1 MKRHIYQYLSLSLVF
16 CSIVMHAADP
26 SAVVTPKFTIRSQ
39 GSNVPRRVMGSV
51 GKRDLYGVDNS
62 YWTFSLTPEFTDSFD
77 SAKIAQCLFG
87 DSLCDDHYLKIQG
100 SQVQDRDS
108 TALLADYFYL
118 PTDFESIIYFE
129 PRIRN
134 FLVDINFYLGLD
146 NVAHGLYFWLQAP
159 VTWTQWELDFHER
172 VVDPG
177 VNGYDEGY
185 FTPNALARS
194 ELLTNFSAYALGQTP
209 GARNAS
215 GAGVITQAVSS
226 AGQIEE
232 VETIFQGLECS
243 KLCPNK
249 QTKTAL
255 SELRFALGWNF
266 LLCEDYHVGVNLQVS
281 APTGNRVR
289 SEFLFAPQNGND
301 HHWELGAGITAH
313 YLFCQSEDEATH
325 FGIYLDAN
333 LTHMFKTN
341 QRRCF
346 DLCGK
351 PLSRYMLAAKTDADN
366 VFNLQGGGTLA
377 EAVFHGEFAPVAN
390 ITTFDVDVSVGLN
403 ADVALWLNYTCG
415 GWSWDFGYNLW
426 ARTCEKIKFPGQD
439 CDNPCNLNTFAEDTW
454 VLKGDEQVYGF
465 LSANDA
471 PLQANDAIPLSA
483 SMSMATINGGENF
496 GSTGVT
502 QAQIDAG
509 QANPRIDN
517 PALATAG
524 VGDTPLFTQR
534 NGALQINTSIQPIFI
549 KQTDINFARIKGISN
564 KLFYGMTYTWLDR
577 DECEWV
583 PYMGTGFE
591 VEWATTPR
599 NNSCDDDCNTS
610 CDNNNSCNNNNSC
623 GKNDCDDEC
632 EDENKTFGDCVKCG
646 LSQWG
651 VMARFGVSFN

>member
-1 MKRHIYQYLSLSLVF
+1 
-16 CSIVMHAADP
+16 MHAVDP

-39 GSNVPRRVMGSV
+39 GSNVPRRVMGSI
-51 GKRDLYGVDNS
+51 GKRDLYDVDNS

-77 SAKIAQCLFG
+77 SSKIAQCLFG
-87 DSLCDDHYLKIQG
+87 DSLCNEHYVKIEG
-100 SQVQDRDS
+100 SRVLDRDAN
-108 TALLADYFYL
+108 ALLADYFYL
-118 PTDFESIIYFE
+118 PTDFQSIIEFE

-134 FLVDINFYLGLD
+134 FLVDINYYLGLD
-146 NVAHGLYFWLQAP
+146 NIMHGMYFWFQAP
-159 VTWTQWELDFHER
+159 ITWTQWNLDMDER
-172 VVDPG
+172 VIDPG

-194 ELLTNFSAYALGQTP
+194 ELLRDFSAYAIGRTP
-209 GARNAS
+209 GIRNEA
-215 GAGVITQAVSS
+215 GAGAITQTVDF
-226 AGQIEE
+226 AGNLTN
-232 VETIFQGLECS
+232 VDTLFQGLECS

-255 SELRFALGWNF
+255 SEFRFALGWNF

-281 APTGNRVR
+281 APTGNKVK

-333 LTHMFKTN
+333 LTHMFKN
-341 QRRCF
+341 RQRRCF

-351 PLSRYMLAAKTDADN
+351 PLSRYMLAARTDAANPADTI
-366 VFNLQGGGTLA
+366 NLEGAGTLA
-377 EAVFHGEFAPVAN
+377 ESIFHNEFAPVAN
-390 ITTFDVDVSVGLN
+390 LTTFDVDVTVGVN
-403 ADVALWLNYTCG
+403 ADIALWFNYTCSN
-415 GWSWDFGYNLW
+415 WSWDFGYNFW
-426 ARTCEKIKFPGQD
+426 ARSCEKIKFPNQD
-439 CDNPCNLNTFAEDTW
+439 CDNPCNLNTFAENTW
-454 VLKGDEQVYGF
+454 VLKGDSQVIGF
-465 LSANDA
+465 MSADDTNLELND
-471 PLQANDAIPLSA
+471 PINLSA
-483 SMSMATINGGENF
+483 SMSTATINGGDNF
-496 GSTGVT
+496 GKTGVT
-502 QAQIDAG
+502 SAQIAAG
-509 QANPRIDN
+509 KANPGIN
-517 PALATAG
+517 FPQLATASVDDIALNTG
-524 VGDTPLFTQR
+524 RITPPFVGT
-534 NGALQINTSIQPIFI
+534 QINTSIQPVFI

-591 VEWATTPR
+591 VEWAVTPR
-599 NNSCDDDCNTS
+599 NNDCDDDCNNS
-610 CDNNNSCNNNNSC
+610 CDNSCDNNNSC